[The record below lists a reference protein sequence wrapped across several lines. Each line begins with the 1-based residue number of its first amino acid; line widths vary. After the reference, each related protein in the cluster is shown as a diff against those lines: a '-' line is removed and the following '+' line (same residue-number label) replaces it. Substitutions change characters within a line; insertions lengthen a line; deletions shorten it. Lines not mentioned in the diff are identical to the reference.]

1 MLHLVHGVQ
10 VLPLNQT
17 ESLLPRLSEC
27 QVEFGRHICAL
38 AVLRRVD
45 NALPHAQLVR

>member
-1 MLHLVHGVQ
+1 MLHLVHRVQ

-17 ESLLPRLSEC
+17 ESLLSGLSEC
-27 QVEFGRHICAL
+27 QVELGRYVGSF

-45 NALPHAQLVR
+45 NALPDAQLVR